1 MKKPKKLYLIAI
13 FFIMLSADFASAKH
27 LYPEK
32 FYQQKWCKDNKGIL
46 EYKLIDDTRV
56 DCLTKDYAVEFDFAP
71 KWAEAI
77 GQSLHYARMTGKKA
91 GINLIIEEPDDFKYY
106 HKIEPLC
113 KMYDITLWYSE
124 KPKTAPKEDKSTFG
138 LDSLFDLIISFI
150 KYLFSLFN

>member
-1 MKKPKKLYLIAI
+1 MKKLLWILIVLVFTFAK
-13 FFIMLSADFASAKH
+13 ADAKH

-32 FYQQKWCKDNKGIL
+32 FYQQNWCKEHNGIL

-56 DCLTKDYAVEFDFAP
+56 DCLTKEYAVEFDFAP

-91 GINLIIEEPDDFKYY
+91 GINLIIEDNSDFKYY

-113 KMYDITLWYSE
+113 KMYNIALWYSE
-124 KPKTAPKEDKSTFG
+124 MPKTAPKDDAAQINVDYIFG
-138 LDSLFDLIISFI
+138 LIINFI
-150 KYLFSLFN
+150 K